1 MAVSTDGRSLLFR
14 DRVTASGLQISAP
27 VRSQQL
33 LPTSRPR
40 QADRAGHH
48 IDLFLTQR
56 VLRGRVEIM
65 VDSHQLLGTNHEA
78 LFGAFKTR
86 RGRVHKRCPTR
97 PRVWTGGVD
106 QVDFVDQSVLED
118 LAKKHTRPRPGRSY
132 KDPDDVKALFRRART
147 LKTRESWKAS
157 LQGRKLA
164 RKQWEQERLARAAT
178 GDWQAF
184 REYKRQG
191 PIGWEID
198 YAEAQSSDVHQSV
211 HDHLKQIYAGRW

>member
-1 MAVSTDGRSLLFR
+1 M
-14 DRVTASGLQISAP
+14 
-27 VRSQQL
+27 
-33 LPTSRPR
+33 
-40 QADRAGHH
+40 
-48 IDLFLTQR
+48 
-56 VLRGRVEIM
+56 
-65 VDSHQLLGTNHEA
+65 
-78 LFGAFKTR
+78 
-86 RGRVHKRCPTR
+86 
-97 PRVWTGGVD
+97 D